1 MDETLTFINTKL
13 QVIGEDGQLT
23 SPIEGDLTW
32 MNKYSNENRRYI
44 FFAKDVGRYVT
55 SGRNL
60 YQYTDEGTP
69 QLIITQNNNV
79 RAQVIILDGEYA
91 GVRWNCDGQQKKYGR
106 LCPPV
111 LKRSLPTERWAF
123 GWKKKPLTVENSN
136 STACMSAERSL
147 QREMIIM
154 CIHPM

>member
-1 MDETLTFINTKL
+1 
-13 QVIGEDGQLT
+13 
-23 SPIEGDLTW
+23 

-79 RAQVIILDGEYA
+79 RAQVIILDGDYA
-91 GVRWNCDGQQKKYGR
+91 GYDGTVTVNKKNTDGSVSS
-106 LCPPV
+106 LEEIV
-111 LKRSLPTERWAF
+111 TDGTMGFWLEKR
-123 GWKKKPLTVENSN
+123 N
-136 STACMSAERSL
+136 
-147 QREMIIM
+147 
-154 CIHPM
+154 H

>member
-79 RAQVIILDGEYA
+79 RAQVIILDGDYA
-91 GVRWNCDGQQKKYGR
+91 GYDGTVTVNKKNTDGS
-106 LCPPV
+106 V
-111 LKRSLPTERWAF
+111 SSLEEIVTDGTMGFW
-123 GWKKKPLTVENSN
+123 L
-136 STACMSAERSL
+136 
-147 QREMIIM
+147 
-154 CIHPM
+154 